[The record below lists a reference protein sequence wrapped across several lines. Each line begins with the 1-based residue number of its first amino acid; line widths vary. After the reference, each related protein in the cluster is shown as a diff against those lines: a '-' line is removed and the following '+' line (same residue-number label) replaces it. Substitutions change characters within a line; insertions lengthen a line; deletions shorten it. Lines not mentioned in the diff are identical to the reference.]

1 MKFSSPERTGWRDQ
15 EISGR
20 HRTWGFNCPA
30 VDLDFLV
37 VEYNLG
43 LPVGL
48 VEYKHFHAR
57 MPHKDHPTY
66 RALRDLADSYADGP
80 LPFMLAFYWP
90 DVWAFRVYPLND
102 VSHAFYSQVPDFD
115 GESVLLT
122 ERRYVKSLY
131 LMRKLKVDEHVM
143 SHCCDAL
150 PEVA

>member
-1 MKFSSPERTGWRDQ
+1 MTAYECTGWRDQ

-20 HRTWGFNCPA
+20 HRQWGFNCPA

-48 VEYKHFHAR
+48 VEYKHESAR
-57 MPHKDHPTY
+57 MPDPKHPTY
-66 RALRDLADSYADGP
+66 RALRDLADNYAGGA
-80 LPFMLAFYWP
+80 LPFMLVFYRP
-90 DVWAFRVYPLND
+90 TVWSFRVYPLNE
-102 VSHAFYSQVPDFD
+102 VSQQFYAQSPDYD
-115 GESVLLT
+115 GVSIHLT

-131 LMRKLKVDEHVM
+131 RMRQLTVDDRVLMACQDR
-143 SHCCDAL
+143 L